1 MEPISLHVVA
11 DPYDLINDLV
21 GSRNSGLNL
30 IDFVLALDAD
40 VSDEGFT
47 IELVVAL
54 VKSLMA
60 DREEYVEDLAK
71 KALEQTLLPPDEDAE
86 RFSKSFATRN
96 YTKEW
101 EEELEHQ
108 EILVEVIKFL
118 GKLQ

>member
-40 VSDEGFT
+40 VSEEGFT

-54 VKSLMA
+54 VKSFIA
-60 DREEYVEDLAK
+60 DREFYVENLAK
-71 KALEQTLLPPDEDAE
+71 KALEQTLLPPDEEAK
-86 RFSKSFATRN
+86 RFRNSFPPTN

-101 EEELEHQ
+101 EEELERQ
-108 EILVEVIKFL
+108 EILSQVIKLL
-118 GKLQ
+118 GKFL